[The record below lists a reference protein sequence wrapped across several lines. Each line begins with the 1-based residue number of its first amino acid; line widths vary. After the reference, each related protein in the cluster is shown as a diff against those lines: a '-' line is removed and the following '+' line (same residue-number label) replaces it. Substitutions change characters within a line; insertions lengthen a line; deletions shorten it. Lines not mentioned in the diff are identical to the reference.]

1 MGEFILTLCTIVFG
15 IITVTVINTTDASLI
30 QKRTDVVIYC
40 NERPAECKKEY
51 SVIKKKQEISN
62 FQPPEL
68 RSDKETN

>member
-15 IITVTVINTTDASLI
+15 VITVTAINTTDARLI

-51 SVIKKKQEISN
+51 TVIKKKQEISN
-62 FQPPEL
+62 FQPPDLE
-68 RSDKETN
+68 RNK